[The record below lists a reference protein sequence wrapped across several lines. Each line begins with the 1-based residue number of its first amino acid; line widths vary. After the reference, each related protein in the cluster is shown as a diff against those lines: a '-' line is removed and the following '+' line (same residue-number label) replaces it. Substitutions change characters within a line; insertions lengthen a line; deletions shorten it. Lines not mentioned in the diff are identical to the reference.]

1 MGMDSIE
8 ILMKVED
15 TFGIKIPDREAEQ
28 ILTVG
33 DFHDAVWR
41 HLSDKYSERCKS
53 QSLFYKLRKS
63 VAETFSFSPQQ
74 FLLDSIPNDV
84 FPRQNRRQAYY
95 AFARSTNLELP
106 DLVLTR
112 PWQTLLLTIAL
123 ITILGGL
130 AASIILINFFDCSKW
145 ALLIPVLGIAFTILL
160 SNLFEPKRTVIEAPT
175 IRAFTEQMLALN
187 YTTLLTEQGTNRQ
200 EMEMVINHIIS
211 DMAGIDLEEVTP
223 EKKIADDL
231 GID

>member
-74 FLLDSIPNDV
+74 FLLDAIPNDV
-84 FPRQNRRQAYY
+84 
-95 AFARSTNLELP
+95 
-106 DLVLTR
+106 
-112 PWQTLLLTIAL
+112 
-123 ITILGGL
+123 
-130 AASIILINFFDCSKW
+130 
-145 ALLIPVLGIAFTILL
+145 
-160 SNLFEPKRTVIEAPT
+160 
-175 IRAFTEQMLALN
+175 
-187 YTTLLTEQGTNRQ
+187 
-200 EMEMVINHIIS
+200 
-211 DMAGIDLEEVTP
+211 
-223 EKKIADDL
+223 
-231 GID
+231 